1 MTIGVIGKK
10 LGMTQIYDEAGL
22 CIPVTV
28 VSVQEA
34 VVTQVKTV
42 ETDGYN
48 AIQVGVIPAKEKHLT
63 KAQIGHFKKNNLE
76 NYRHLQEFRV
86 DDPSKFQVGQ
96 KLAFDEILKDVQ
108 KVDVTGHSIGK
119 GFQGT
124 VKRHNFSRGPM
135 GHGSKNHRAPGSIG
149 AGTTPSRVVKGKRM
163 AGNMGNEKVT
173 VTKLTVAKI
182 IAEKNLLLIK
192 GALPGPEGKLVTV
205 KPSRVKW
212 N

>member
-1 MTIGVIGKK
+1 MTIGVIAQK

-28 VSVQEA
+28 VAVKDA

-42 ETDGYN
+42 ATDGYE

-76 NYRHLQEFRV
+76 NFRHLQEFRV
-86 DDPSKFQVGQ
+86 EDASKYSVGQ
-96 KLAFDEILKDVQ
+96 KISLEVLDNVE
-108 KVDVTGHSIGK
+108 KVDVTGRSIGK

-173 VTKLTVAKI
+173 VTKLTIAKV
-182 IAEKNLLLIK
+182 IADKNLLLIK
-192 GALPGPEGKLVTV
+192 GAIPGPEGKLVTV
-205 KPSRVKW
+205 KPARTKW

>member
-1 MTIGVIGKK
+1 MTLGVIGTK
-10 LGMTQIYDEAGL
+10 LGMTQIYDETGL

-28 VSVQEA
+28 VAVEKA
-34 VVTQVKTV
+34 VVTQVKTK
-42 ETDGYN
+42 ETDGYE
-48 AIQVGVIPAKEKHLT
+48 AIQVGVVSAKEKHLT

-76 NYRHLQEFRV
+76 NFRHLQEFRV
-86 DDPSKFQVGQ
+86 EDASKFEVGQ
-96 KLAFDEILKDVQ
+96 AISLEEVLADVK
-108 KVDVTGHSIGK
+108 KVDVTGRSIGK

-173 VTKLTVAKI
+173 VTKLTVAKV
-182 IAEKNLLLIK
+182 IADKNLLLIK
-192 GALPGPEGKLVTV
+192 GAIPGPEGKLVTV
-205 KPSRVKW
+205 KPTRTKW

>member
-1 MTIGVIGKK
+1 MAIGVIAQK

-28 VSVQEA
+28 VAVKEA
-34 VVTQVKTV
+34 VVTQIKTMA
-42 ETDGYN
+42 TDGYE

-76 NYRHLQEFRV
+76 NFRHLQEFRV
-86 DDPSKFQVGQ
+86 EDASKYSVGQ
-96 KLAFDEILKDVQ
+96 KISLEVLDNVE
-108 KVDVTGHSIGK
+108 KVDVTGRSIGK

-135 GHGSKNHRAPGSIG
+135 CHGSKNHRAPGSIG
-149 AGTTPSRVVKGKRM
+149 AGTTPGRVVKGKRM

-173 VTKLTVAKI
+173 VTKLTVAKV
-182 IAEKNLLLIK
+182 IADKNLLLIK
-192 GALPGPEGKLVTV
+192 GAIPGSEGKLVTI
-205 KPSRVKW
+205 KPARTKW

>member
-1 MTIGVIGKK
+1 MTIGVIAQK

-28 VSVQEA
+28 VAVKDA

-42 ETDGYN
+42 ATDGYE

-76 NYRHLQEFRV
+76 NFRHLQEFRV
-86 DDPSKFQVGQ
+86 EDASKYSIGQ
-96 KLAFDEILKDVQ
+96 KISLEVLENVE
-108 KVDVTGHSIGK
+108 KVDVTGRSIGK

-182 IAEKNLLLIK
+182 IADKNLLLIK
-192 GALPGPEGKLVTV
+192 GAIPGPEGKLVTV
-205 KPSRVKW
+205 KPTRTKW

>member
-1 MTIGVIGKK
+1 MTLGVIGTK
-10 LGMTQIYDEAGL
+10 LGMTQIYDETGL

-28 VSVQEA
+28 VAVEKA
-34 VVTQVKTV
+34 VVTQVKTK
-42 ETDGYN
+42 ETDGYE
-48 AIQVGVIPAKEKHLT
+48 AIQVGVVSAKEKHLT

-76 NYRHLQEFRV
+76 NFRHLQEFRV
-86 DDPSKFQVGQ
+86 EDASKFEVGQ
-96 KLAFDEILKDVQ
+96 EITLTEVLENVQ
-108 KVDVTGHSIGK
+108 KVDVTGRSIGK

-173 VTKLTVAKI
+173 VTKLTVAKV
-182 IAEKNLLLIK
+182 IADKNLLLIK
-192 GALPGPEGKLVTV
+192 GAIPGPEGKLVTV
-205 KPSRVKW
+205 KPTRTKW